1 MRQDALSKWLKF
13 IIIGVGIC
21 GVIVYGMVIP
31 MLGQAIAAYEQ
42 GAFDYCFW
50 PWLVF
55 IWITAIPCYMV
66 LIFAW
71 KIASNIGID
80 KSFTAVNA
88 RYLKWISVLA
98 AADAAFF
105 FIGNIVY
112 LFLNMNHPGI
122 VLFSLLVVFAGVAV
136 AIASA
141 ALSHLVLKAEVLQEQ
156 SDWTI

>member
-1 MRQDALSKWLKF
+1 MKQDSLSKWLKF

-21 GVIVYGMVIP
+21 GLIVYGMVIP
-31 MLGQAIAAYEQ
+31 MLGQTMAAYLNGE
-42 GAFDYCFW
+42 FDHCYW
-50 PWLVF
+50 PWLGF

-66 LIFAW
+66 LVFAW
-71 KIASNIGID
+71 KIACNIGAD
-80 KSFTAVNA
+80 KSFTVANA
-88 RYLKWISVLA
+88 GHLKWISILA
-98 AADAAFF
+98 VADAAFF
-105 FIGNIVY
+105 FLGNIVF
-112 LFLNMNHPGI
+112 LFLDLNHPSI

>member
-1 MRQDALSKWLKF
+1 MGQTTLSKWLKF
-13 IIIGVGIC
+13 IIIGVGLC
-21 GVIVYGMVIP
+21 GLVVYGIVIP
-31 MLGQAIAAYEQ
+31 VFGQFVAAYEQ
-42 GAFDYCFW
+42 GVYDHCFW
-50 PWLVF
+50 PWLIF
-55 IWITAIPCYMV
+55 IWVTAVPCYMV

-71 KIASNIGID
+71 KIANNIGID
-80 KSFTAVNA
+80 KSFSAANA
-88 RYLKWISVLA
+88 KYLKWISVLA

-112 LFLNMNHPGI
+112 LFLNMNHPGV

>member
-1 MRQDALSKWLKF
+1 MKQISLSRWLKF

-21 GVIVYGMVIP
+21 GLIVYGIVIP
-31 MLGQAIAAYEQ
+31 MFGQMVAAFEKGMY
-42 GAFDYCFW
+42 DYCFW
-50 PWLVF
+50 PWLIF
-55 IWITAIPCYMV
+55 IWITAIPCYIV
-66 LIFAW
+66 LILAW
-71 KIASNIGID
+71 KIAGNIGAD
-80 KSFTAVNA
+80 KSFTATNA
-88 RYLKWISVLA
+88 KLLKWISVLA
-98 AADAAFF
+98 LFDAAFF
-105 FIGNIVY
+105 FAGNVVY

>member
-1 MRQDALSKWLKF
+1 MKQVALSKWLKF

-21 GVIVYGMVIP
+21 GLIVYGAVIP
-31 MLGQAIAAYEQ
+31 MLGQTLAIYLNGE
-42 GAFDYCFW
+42 FDYCYW
-50 PWLVF
+50 PWLGF
-55 IWITAIPCYMV
+55 IWITGIPCYPV

-71 KIASNIGID
+71 KIACNIGRD
-80 KSFTAVNA
+80 QSFTATNA
-88 RYLKWISVLA
+88 KYLKWISVLA

-105 FIGNIVY
+105 FTGIIVY
-112 LFLNMNHPGI
+112 LFLNLNHPGI

>member
-1 MRQDALSKWLKF
+1 MRQISLSRWLKF
-13 IIIGVGIC
+13 IIVGVGIC
-21 GVIVYGMVIP
+21 GLIVYGMVIP
-31 MLGQAIAAYEQ
+31 MLGQAIAVYEK
-42 GAFDYCFW
+42 GVFDYCYW

-55 IWITAIPCYMV
+55 IWITGIPCYVAMV
-66 LIFAW
+66 LAW
-71 KIASNIGID
+71 KIACNIGAD
-80 KSFTAVNA
+80 KSFTASNA
-88 RYLKWISVLA
+88 KLLKWISVLA
-98 AADAAFF
+98 LGDAAFF